1 MVIDK
6 SAKYKSKSVPD
17 FMNCFR
23 SRINTDRDDEPRKS
37 PTMSSK
43 DVTSSPA
50 RKGSASA
57 AVGGRKAPVDTT
69 ATLPAIPRPNSEF
82 CAGSNL
88 ELLDPNNVPDN
99 KTTLKIHLVDGG
111 FNVVKCSD
119 TTDIKGIIQLL
130 TTRLAPSSSRV
141 YQHLFTLRLN
151 HPTTKELYWLHP
163 DMTIYQVREKYEKK
177 HPSSEWRYELRIRYF
192 VSDLKDL
199 HEKDIVTFY
208 YLYDQVKDDYLSRE
222 YTSALNQD
230 VALQLCCLAMR
241 HYFKDMQHIAL
252 DKKSNLE
259 YIEKDIGLHKFLPK
273 TVLSSVKQKAL
284 RKLIQQNFKKFVN
297 ISSNECML
305 HFLETV
311 KSVLR
316 YDQEKFQCVLGSGWS
331 VPIELLV
338 GPEDG
343 ISYLTERAIEATKAA
358 DFGAVKSIQTL
369 VSECEAH
376 RKAVLQ
382 LKISGASEY
391 LTITCPSLTKA
402 ESMADLID
410 GYCRLLSPSHAS
422 LWTRKDAHPPRYR
435 QGSSSRN
442 PSGSNSPVDSN
453 KHPLMDDYAEIVDED
468 GDYSIPASHDYELD
482 RLCVEL
488 GDIIGQGQ
496 FGDVHQGWFRTKEAE
511 KIPVAV
517 KTCKLDADAA
527 TRDRFLEEAYI
538 MQQFDHPHIVKLIGI
553 CSDTPIWI
561 VMELAK
567 YGEMRSYLQSHKH
580 ALDLATLI
588 LYAFQLSTALS
599 YLESKKFVHRDI
611 AARNVLVSAQDC
623 VKLGDFGLSRWISED
638 QCYYKASKG
647 KLPIKWLSPESVNF
661 RQFNSKSDVWMFG
674 VCIWEI
680 LMFGVKPFAGVQN
693 NDVIGK
699 IENGERLP
707 LPPNCPPRLYAL
719 MSQCWAYEPS
729 KRPGF
734 QQLKESLYDILIE
747 ERQQQKDMARREN
760 RRLQT
765 MSWASSASDEQAPPK
780 PPRLDRPPVLG
791 ESQQQQV
798 QNPNPTT
805 YIVAQNPEV
814 LSQILRESETRGLNP
829 AAYTTP
835 ASAFNTLAVDFANG
849 SMGSPK
855 RKFKTKPYEG
865 PGGSLLNLIDTSASC
880 SSQQHNHTHSLNRNC
895 STLSSLGTM
904 STSSSS
910 DIFNLSSLS
919 TPGGSKPAS
928 NYGTLD
934 KDPKMGTDNTSDV
947 EMRYKY
953 ELEQKLREQ
962 QKQSE
967 EDGRW
972 LAEEENNLRKR
983 LSITTSTSDRS
994 DSECGDIPNGS
1005 PGFAQIG
1012 DSTVLNGATEDKAI
1026 IVKKMEPTP
1035 TADLD
1040 RTNDRVYDSTTSV
1053 VRAIMELSQ
1062 GVQQTGKVE
1071 YLEFVRKVGLQ
1082 LRNLLGSVDDLVTF
1096 FPDNAKHEVEMAHQ
1110 VLSKDMKD
1118 LVNAM
1123 RLAEKYSSTTLDME
1137 YRKGML
1143 SAAHVLAMDAKN
1155 LLDVVDSI
1163 RMKCP
1168 QVEEHIQKNSGQ
1180 RVGVH

>member
-835 ASAFNTLAVDFANG
+835 ASAFNTLA
-849 SMGSPK
+849 
-855 RKFKTKPYEG
+855 
-865 PGGSLLNLIDTSASC
+865 
-880 SSQQHNHTHSLNRNC
+880 
-895 STLSSLGTM
+895 
-904 STSSSS
+904 
-910 DIFNLSSLS
+910 
-919 TPGGSKPAS
+919 
-928 NYGTLD
+928 
-934 KDPKMGTDNTSDV
+934 DPKMGTDNTSDV